1 MTRYTAPNQK
11 IIRVHKDSYNGSYLT
26 IGTEEWQEAFKS
38 LKRIT
43 FGVYLYLSG
52 NANGFELTLSRRD
65 VMDRLGVSKDTY
77 LRAVKELEE
86 KGYLTHKNG
95 PVWNF
100 YTTPV
105 DMETDAKETGANETG
120 ANETGANESDDDNEN
135 NENHESDTY
144 ESGTCESHD
153 YESSN
158 REESNESDGDENMG
172 GMVAYTQPSCMRRSN
187 HNGSVEAT
195 DMVAYTHTEINKYR
209 EIDNTD
215 RVGSDEPPNT
225 HDENTDEKSIKEKS
239 KRDTM
244 NAKDEENIEDK
255 NIEDREN
262 QREEE
267 ENSREGNL
275 GEENEATRKEER
287 EAENQMKEVD
297 PKEKEDSK
305 GGNRWVNDIDFLESL
320 SEEEMHDMYD
330 SFHTERRLDSN
341 GLKRFLLD
349 RYGVRVRDV
358 RRFCDNL
365 CMYCEE

>member
-26 IGTEEWQEAFKS
+26 IGTEDWQEAFKS

-105 DMETDAKETGANETG
+105 DMETDAKDTD
-120 ANETGANESDDDNEN
+120 ANESDDDNEN
-135 NENHESDTY
+135 NENYESDNN
-144 ESGTCESHD
+144 ESGNH
-153 YESSN
+153 
-158 REESNESDGDENMG
+158 EESNESESDENMG

-209 EIDNTD
+209 ETDNTD

-225 HDENTDEKSIKEKS
+225 YDENIDEKDINEKS
-239 KRDTM
+239 KRDIM
-244 NAKDEENIEDK
+244 NAKDEENIED
-255 NIEDREN
+255 RES
-262 QREEE
+262 QREDK
-267 ENSREGNL
+267 ENLR
-275 GEENEATRKEER
+275 EENETTRREER
-287 EAENQMKEVD
+287 EAENQMRKENL
-297 PKEKEDSK
+297 KEKESPK
-305 GGNRWVNDIDFLESL
+305 GKENLKGENRWVNDIDFLESL
-320 SEEEMHDMYD
+320 SEEETHEMYD
-330 SFHTERRLDSN
+330 SFCTESRLDSN
-341 GLKRFLLD
+341 GLKRFLID
-349 RYGVRVRDV
+349 RYGVRVRDI
-358 RRFCDNL
+358 RRFYDNL

>member
-105 DMETDAKETGANETG
+105 DMGTDAKETD
-120 ANETGANESDDDNEN
+120 ANESDDDNEN
-135 NENHESDTY
+135 NENYESGNNESDTC
-144 ESGTCESHD
+144 ESGNH
-153 YESSN
+153 
-158 REESNESDGDENMG
+158 EESNESDSDENMG

-209 EIDNTD
+209 ETDNTD

-225 HDENTDEKSIKEKS
+225 HDENTDEKS
-239 KRDTM
+239 KRADTGDAM
-244 NAKDEENIEDK
+244 NAKDEEYLR
-255 NIEDREN
+255 DREN
-262 QREEE
+262 L
-267 ENSREGNL
+267 REGN
-275 GEENEATRKEER
+275 EVTRNEVTRVE
-287 EAENQMKEVD
+287 ENQMK
-297 PKEKEDSK
+297 KEDPREK
-305 GGNRWVNDIDFLESL
+305 NRWANDTDFLESL
-320 SEEEMHDMYD
+320 SEEETHEMYD
-330 SFHTERRLDSN
+330 SFCTENGFDPN

-349 RYGVRVRDV
+349 RYGVKVRDI
-358 RRFCDNL
+358 RRFYDNL
-365 CMYCEE
+365 CLYC

>member
-26 IGTEEWQEAFKS
+26 IGTEDWQEAFKS

-86 KGYLTHKNG
+86 KRYLTHKNG

-105 DMETDAKETGANETG
+105 DMETDA
-120 ANETGANESDDDNEN
+120 NESDDDNES
-135 NENHESDTY
+135 NENHESDNY
-144 ESGTCESHD
+144 ESHD

-158 REESNESDGDENMG
+158 HEESNESDGDENMG
-172 GMVAYTQPSCMRRSN
+172 GMVAYKQPSCMRTSN

-195 DMVAYTHTEINKYR
+195 DMVASTHTEINKYR
-209 EIDNTD
+209 ETDNTD

-225 HDENTDEKSIKEKS
+225 DCKYEEESLREIETIDIMAKEK
-239 KRDTM
+239 
-244 NAKDEENIEDK
+244 
-255 NIEDREN
+255 
-262 QREEE
+262 
-267 ENSREGNL
+267 NS
-275 GEENEATRKEER
+275 T
-287 EAENQMKEVD
+287 
-297 PKEKEDSK
+297 KEKNPKGKEALKEKDSK
-305 GGNRWVNDIDFLESL
+305 EKNRWANDIDFLESL
-320 SEEEMHDMYD
+320 SEEDAHEMYD
-330 SFHTERRLDSN
+330 SFRTESRLDSN

-349 RYGVRVRDV
+349 RYGVRVKDI
-358 RRFCDNL
+358 RRFYDNL
-365 CMYCEE
+365 CLYCEE

>member
-11 IIRVHKDSYNGSYLT
+11 VIRIHKDSYNGSYLT

-86 KGYLTHKNG
+86 KGYLAHKNG

-105 DMETDAKETGANETG
+105 DMGTDAK
-120 ANETGANESDDDNEN
+120 ESDDDNEN
-135 NENHESDTY
+135 NENY
-144 ESGTCESHD
+144 ESGN
-153 YESSN
+153 YESG
-158 REESNESDGDENMG
+158 ESESGENVG
-172 GMVAYTQPSCMRRSN
+172 GMVAYTQPSCMRTRN

-209 EIDNTD
+209 ETDNTD
-215 RVGSDEPPNT
+215 NVGSDEPPNT
-225 HDENTDEKSIKEKS
+225 DCKNTDTDDKCEEESLREDTLKETETIDIMAKEKNS
-239 KRDTM
+239 K
-244 NAKDEENIEDK
+244 
-255 NIEDREN
+255 
-262 QREEE
+262 
-267 ENSREGNL
+267 
-275 GEENEATRKEER
+275 GESL
-287 EAENQMKEVD
+287 
-297 PKEKEDSK
+297 KEKEDPREK
-305 GGNRWVNDIDFLESL
+305 NRWANDIDFLESL
-320 SEEEMHDMYD
+320 SEEDAHEMYD
-330 SFHTERRLDSN
+330 SFRTESRLDSN

-349 RYGVRVRDV
+349 RYGVRVKDI
-358 RRFCDNL
+358 RRFYDNL
-365 CMYCEE
+365 CLYCEE

>member
-26 IGTEEWQEAFKS
+26 IGTEDWQEAFKS

-105 DMETDAKETGANETG
+105 DMETDAKDTD
-120 ANETGANESDDDNEN
+120 ANESDDDNEN
-135 NENHESDTY
+135 NENY
-144 ESGTCESHD
+144 ESG
-153 YESSN
+153 N
-158 REESNESDGDENMG
+158 NESDSDENMG

-209 EIDNTD
+209 ETDNTD

-225 HDENTDEKSIKEKS
+225 YDENTDEKDMNEK
-239 KRDTM
+239 DT
-244 NAKDEENIEDK
+244 
-255 NIEDREN
+255 EDREN

-267 ENSREGNL
+267 NSIEENLRER
-275 GEENEATRKEER
+275 NEATREEEG
-287 EAENQMKEVD
+287 EAENQMKKENPKGKTNPREKESPKGEKD
-297 PKEKEDSK
+297 PKR
-305 GGNRWVNDIDFLESL
+305 GNRWVNDIDFLESL
-320 SEEEMHDMYD
+320 SEEEMHEMYD
-330 SFHTERRLDSN
+330 SFCTENGFDSN
-341 GLKRFLLD
+341 GLKRFLID
-349 RYGVRVRDV
+349 RYGVRVRDI
-358 RRFCDNL
+358 RRFYDNL
-365 CMYCEE
+365 CLYCEE

>member
-11 IIRVHKDSYNGSYLT
+11 VIRIHKDSYNGGYLT

-86 KGYLTHKNG
+86 KGYLAHKNG

-105 DMETDAKETGANETG
+105 DMGTDAKETDV
-120 ANETGANESDDDNEN
+120 NESDDDNEN
-135 NENHESDTY
+135 NENYESDNN
-144 ESGTCESHD
+144 
-153 YESSN
+153 ESSN
-158 REESNESDGDENMG
+158 HEESNESESGENVG
-172 GMVAYTQPSCMRRSN
+172 GMVAYTQPSCMRTRN

-195 DMVAYTHTEINKYR
+195 DMVASTHTEINKYR
-209 EIDNTD
+209 ETDNTD
-215 RVGSDEPPNT
+215 MVGSDEPPNT
-225 HDENTDEKSIKEKS
+225 DCKNTDEKDINERNTNEKS

-244 NAKDEENIEDK
+244 NAKDEEDI
-255 NIEDREN
+255 
-262 QREEE
+262 
-267 ENSREGNL
+267 REGNSR
-275 GEENEATRKEER
+275 EENEATRDESTRKEER
-287 EAENQMKEVD
+287 EAENQMKRKV
-297 PKEKEDSK
+297 PK

-320 SEEEMHDMYD
+320 SEEETHEMYD
-330 SFHTERRLDSN
+330 SFCTENGFDSN
-341 GLKRFLLD
+341 GMKRFLLD
-349 RYGVRVRDV
+349 RYGVKVRDI
-358 RRFCDNL
+358 RRFHDNL

>member
-11 IIRVHKDSYNGSYLT
+11 VIRIHKDSYNGSYLT

-86 KGYLTHKNG
+86 KGYLAHKNG

-105 DMETDAKETGANETG
+105 DMGTDAKEF
-120 ANETGANESDDDNEN
+120 DDDNEN
-135 NENHESDTY
+135 NENY
-144 ESGTCESHD
+144 ESGN
-153 YESSN
+153 YESGN
-158 REESNESDGDENMG
+158 NESSESESSENVG
-172 GMVAYTQPSCMRRSN
+172 GMVAYTQPSCMRTSN

-195 DMVAYTHTEINKYR
+195 DMVASTHTEINKYR
-209 EIDNTD
+209 ETDNTD

-225 HDENTDEKSIKEKS
+225 DCKNTDYKCEEESLREDILRETETRDIMTKEKNS
-239 KRDTM
+239 TK
-244 NAKDEENIEDK
+244 EK
-255 NIEDREN
+255 NPK
-262 QREEE
+262 
-267 ENSREGNL
+267 G
-275 GEENEATRKEER
+275 
-287 EAENQMKEVD
+287 KEVS
-297 PKEKEDSK
+297 KEKETLK
-305 GGNRWVNDIDFLESL
+305 EKNPREKNRWVNDIDFLESL
-320 SEEEMHDMYD
+320 SEEETHEMYD
-330 SFHTERRLDSN
+330 SFCTENGFDSN
-341 GLKRFLLD
+341 GLKRLLLD
-349 RYGVRVRDV
+349 RYGVRVRDI
-358 RRFCDNL
+358 RRFHDNL

>member
-11 IIRVHKDSYNGSYLT
+11 TIRVHKDSYNGGYLT

-86 KGYLTHKNG
+86 KGYLAHKSG

-105 DMETDAKETGANETG
+105 DMETDTK
-120 ANETGANESDDDNEN
+120 ESDDDNEN
-135 NENHESDTY
+135 Y
-144 ESGTCESHD
+144 ESGD
-153 YESSN
+153 YESGN
-158 REESNESDGDENMG
+158 NKSNESESGENVG
-172 GMVAYTQPSCMRRSN
+172 GMVAYTQPSCMRTSN

-209 EIDNTD
+209 ETDNTD
-215 RVGSDEPPNT
+215 NVGSDEPPNT
-225 HDENTDEKSIKEKS
+225 DCKNAYNENTDE
-239 KRDTM
+239 RNT
-244 NAKDEENIEDK
+244 NDK
-255 NIEDREN
+255 Y
-262 QREEE
+262 EEE
-267 ENSREGNL
+267 SLREDTL
-275 GEENEATRKEER
+275 R
-287 EAENQMKEVD
+287 EAETRDIMAKEKNSTKEKNSKERD
-297 PKEKEDSK
+297 LKEKEAPKEK
-305 GGNRWVNDIDFLESL
+305 NRWVNDIDFLESL
-320 SEEEMHDMYD
+320 SEEDTHEMYD
-330 SFHTERRLDSN
+330 SFCTENGFDSN
-341 GLKRFLLD
+341 GLRNHLLD
-349 RYGVRVRDV
+349 RYGVRVRDI
-358 RRFCDNL
+358 RRFHDNL

>member
-1 MTRYTAPNQK
+1 MAKEMTRYTAPNQK
-11 IIRVHKDSYNGSYLT
+11 IIRVHKDSYSGGYLT
-26 IGTEEWQEAFKS
+26 IGTEEWQDAFKS

-105 DMETDAKETGANETG
+105 NAGKDAK
-120 ANETGANESDDDNEN
+120 ESDDDNEN
-135 NENHESDTY
+135 NENY
-144 ESGTCESHD
+144 ESGDNESD
-153 YESSN
+153 NY
-158 REESNESDGDENMG
+158 EESNESESGENVG

-209 EIDNTD
+209 ETDNTD
-215 RVGSDEPPNT
+215 NVGSDEPPNT
-225 HDENTDEKSIKEKS
+225 DDKSDEKSPSKKMSEEE
-239 KRDTM
+239 KRDIMT
-244 NAKDEENIEDK
+244 KGK
-255 NIEDREN
+255 
-262 QREEE
+262 
-267 ENSREGNL
+267 
-275 GEENEATRKEER
+275 
-287 EAENQMKEVD
+287 D
-297 PKEKEDSK
+297 PKSEKRD
-305 GGNRWVNDIDFLESL
+305 RWVNDIDFLESL
-320 SEEEMHDMYD
+320 SEEETREMYD
-330 SFHTERRLDSN
+330 SFGTENGFDSN
-341 GLKRFLLD
+341 GLRKRLLD
-349 RYGVRVRDV
+349 RYDVRVRDI
-358 RRFCDNL
+358 RRFYDNL

>member
-11 IIRVHKDSYNGSYLT
+11 IIRVHKDSYDGSYLT

-105 DMETDAKETGANETG
+105 IEGAIEEEDTKVYD
-120 ANETGANESDDDNEN
+120 EDNEN
-135 NENHESDTY
+135 H
-144 ESGTCESHD
+144 ESHD
-153 YESSN
+153 YESGN
-158 REESNESDGDENMG
+158 YEESNDSDGDKNVG
-172 GMVAYTQPSCMRRSN
+172 GMVAYTQPSCMRRSH
-187 HNGSVEAT
+187 HNGGVEAT

-209 EIDNTD
+209 ETNNTD
-215 RVGSDEPPNT
+215 RVGSDEPPNI
-225 HDENTDEKSIKEKS
+225 DDKNTDENDVNERDINEKS
-239 KRDTM
+239 KRADTRDTM
-244 NAKDEENIEDK
+244 NAKDEENIRDK

-262 QREEE
+262 QRDD
-267 ENSREGNL
+267 EGNL
-275 GEENEATRKEER
+275 REENEVTRNEEM
-287 EAENQMKEVD
+287 EVKNQMKKES
-297 PKEKEDSK
+297 PKGKEAPK

-320 SEEEMHDMYD
+320 SEVETHEMHD
-330 SFHTERRLDSN
+330 SFCAENGFDSN
-341 GLKRFLLD
+341 GMKRFLLD
-349 RYGVRVRDV
+349 RYGVKVRDI
-358 RRFCDNL
+358 RRFHDNL

>member
-1 MTRYTAPNQK
+1 MARYTAPNQK
-11 IIRVHKDSYNGSYLT
+11 VIRIHKDSYNGGYLT

-86 KGYLTHKNG
+86 KGYLAHKNG

-105 DMETDAKETGANETG
+105 DMETDTK
-120 ANETGANESDDDNEN
+120 ESDDDNEN
-135 NENHESDTY
+135 NESYESDNN
-144 ESGTCESHD
+144 ESGN
-153 YESSN
+153 Y
-158 REESNESDGDENMG
+158 EESNESESSENVG
-172 GMVAYTQPSCMRRSN
+172 GMVAYTQPSCMRTRN

-215 RVGSDEPPNT
+215 NVGSDEPPNT
-225 HDENTDEKSIKEKS
+225 DYKYEEESLRETETRDIMTKEK
-239 KRDTM
+239 
-244 NAKDEENIEDK
+244 
-255 NIEDREN
+255 
-262 QREEE
+262 
-267 ENSREGNL
+267 NS
-275 GEENEATRKEER
+275 T
-287 EAENQMKEVD
+287 
-297 PKEKEDSK
+297 KEK
-305 GGNRWVNDIDFLESL
+305 NRWANDIDFLESL
-320 SEEEMHDMYD
+320 SEEETYEMYD
-330 SFHTERRLDSN
+330 SFCTENGFDSN
-341 GLKRFLLD
+341 GLKRLLLD
-349 RYGVRVRDV
+349 RYGVRVRDI
-358 RRFCDNL
+358 RRFHDNL

>member
-86 KGYLTHKNG
+86 KGYLAHKNG

-105 DMETDAKETGANETG
+105 DMETDAKETD
-120 ANETGANESDDDNEN
+120 ANESDGDNEN
-135 NENHESDTY
+135 NETY
-144 ESGTCESHD
+144 ESGN
-153 YESSN
+153 YESGN
-158 REESNESDGDENMG
+158 YESNESDGDENMG

-209 EIDNTD
+209 ETDNTD

-225 HDENTDEKSIKEKS
+225 HDENADENDINEKS
-239 KRDTM
+239 KRAETGDTM
-244 NAKDEENIEDK
+244 SAKDEENIED
-255 NIEDREN
+255 R
-262 QREEE
+262 
-267 ENSREGNL
+267 ENSRE
-275 GEENEATRKEER
+275 ENEVTRNEEM
-287 EAENQMKEVD
+287 EVENQMKKD
-297 PKEKEDSK
+297 NLKEKESPKGKEAPK
-305 GGNRWVNDIDFLESL
+305 GGNRWVNDVDFLESL
-320 SEEEMHDMYD
+320 SEEETHEMYD
-330 SFHTERRLDSN
+330 SFCTENGFDSN

-349 RYGVRVRDV
+349 RYGVRVRDI
-358 RRFCDNL
+358 RRFYDNL

>member
-105 DMETDAKETGANETG
+105 DMETDAKDTD
-120 ANETGANESDDDNEN
+120 ANESDDDNEN
-135 NENHESDTY
+135 NENYESD
-144 ESGTCESHD
+144 
-153 YESSN
+153 N
-158 REESNESDGDENMG
+158 NESESDENMG

-209 EIDNTD
+209 ETDNTD
-215 RVGSDEPPNT
+215 RVGSDEPPNID
-225 HDENTDEKSIKEKS
+225 DENTDEKDMNEKS
-239 KRDTM
+239 KRDIM
-244 NAKDEENIEDK
+244 NAKDEENIED
-255 NIEDREN
+255 RES
-262 QREEE
+262 QREDK
-267 ENSREGNL
+267 ENLR
-275 GEENEATRKEER
+275 EENETTRREER
-287 EAENQMKEVD
+287 EAENQNRKED
-297 PKEKEDSK
+297 LKEKENPK

-320 SEEEMHDMYD
+320 SEEEMHEMYD
-330 SFHTERRLDSN
+330 SFCTESRLDSN
-341 GLKRFLLD
+341 GLKRLLID
-349 RYGVRVRDV
+349 RYGVRVRDI
-358 RRFCDNL
+358 RRFYDNL

>member
-11 IIRVHKDSYNGSYLT
+11 IIRVHKNSYSGGYLT

-86 KGYLTHKNG
+86 KGYMTHKNG

-105 DMETDAKETGANETG
+105 DMETDVNETD
-120 ANETGANESDDDNEN
+120 ANESDDDNES
-135 NENHESDTY
+135 NENHESGNY
-144 ESGTCESHD
+144 ESGNN
-153 YESSN
+153 ESS
-158 REESNESDGDENMG
+158 ESKSSENVG
-172 GMVAYTQPSCMRRSN
+172 GMVAYTQPSCMRTRN

-209 EIDNTD
+209 ETNNTD

-225 HDENTDEKSIKEKS
+225 DCKYEEESLIETETRDIMAKEK
-239 KRDTM
+239 
-244 NAKDEENIEDK
+244 
-255 NIEDREN
+255 
-262 QREEE
+262 
-267 ENSREGNL
+267 G
-275 GEENEATRKEER
+275 
-287 EAENQMKEVD
+287 
-297 PKEKEDSK
+297 KEKEDSK
-305 GGNRWVNDIDFLESL
+305 EKNRWANDIDFLESL
-320 SEEEMHDMYD
+320 SEEDAHEMYD
-330 SFHTERRLDSN
+330 SFRTESRLDSN
-341 GLKRFLLD
+341 GLKNHLID
-349 RYGVRVRDV
+349 RYGVRVRDI
-358 RRFCDNL
+358 RRFYDNL
-365 CMYCEE
+365 CLYCEE

>member
-52 NANGFELTLSRRD
+52 NANGFELVLSRRD

-86 KGYLTHKNG
+86 KGYLAHKNG

-100 YTTPV
+100 YATPV
-105 DMETDAKETGANETG
+105 DMETDAKE
-120 ANETGANESDDDNEN
+120 SDEN
-135 NENHESDTY
+135 NENHESGSY
-144 ESGTCESHD
+144 ESGNH
-153 YESSN
+153 
-158 REESNESDGDENMG
+158 ESNEYDDDDENMG
-172 GMVAYTQPSCMRRSN
+172 GMVAYTQPSCMRTRN

-195 DMVAYTHTEINKYR
+195 DMVASTHTEINKYR
-209 EIDNTD
+209 ETDNTD

-225 HDENTDEKSIKEKS
+225 DCKNTDENDIDEGNINKKS

-244 NAKDEENIEDK
+244 NAKDEENIK
-255 NIEDREN
+255 DREN
-262 QREEE
+262 LREK
-267 ENSREGNL
+267 NSREK
-275 GEENEATRKEER
+275 EAPKER
-287 EAENQMKEVD
+287 EDLKGKRK
-297 PKEKEDSK
+297 PKGK
-305 GGNRWVNDIDFLESL
+305 NRWANDVDFLESL
-320 SEEEMHDMYD
+320 SEEDAHEMYD
-330 SFHTERRLDSN
+330 SFRTESRLDSN

-349 RYGVRVRDV
+349 RYGVRVKDI
-358 RRFCDNL
+358 RRFYDNL
-365 CMYCEE
+365 CLYCEE

>member
-11 IIRVHKDSYNGSYLT
+11 IIRVHKDSYDGSYLT

-105 DMETDAKETGANETG
+105 IEEDTKVYDE
-120 ANETGANESDDDNEN
+120 DNEN
-135 NENHESDTY
+135 H
-144 ESGTCESHD
+144 ESHD
-153 YESSN
+153 YESGN
-158 REESNESDGDENMG
+158 YEESNDSDGDKNVG
-172 GMVAYTQPSCMRRSN
+172 GMVAYTQPSCMRRSH
-187 HNGSVEAT
+187 HNGGVEAT

-209 EIDNTD
+209 ETNNTD

-225 HDENTDEKSIKEKS
+225 DCKYEEESLIETETRDIMAKEKNS
-239 KRDTM
+239 KGETIM
-244 NAKDEENIEDK
+244 EK
-255 NIEDREN
+255 N
-262 QREEE
+262 
-267 ENSREGNL
+267 
-275 GEENEATRKEER
+275 
-287 EAENQMKEVD
+287 
-297 PKEKEDSK
+297 PKGKEDSK
-305 GGNRWVNDIDFLESL
+305 EKEALKEKDSKEKNRWANDIDFLESL
-320 SEEEMHDMYD
+320 SEEDAHEMYD
-330 SFHTERRLDSN
+330 SFRTKNRLDSN

-349 RYGVRVRDV
+349 RYGVRVKDIK
-358 RRFCDNL
+358 RFYDNL
-365 CMYCEE
+365 CLYCEE

>member
-11 IIRVHKDSYNGSYLT
+11 VIRIHKDSYNGSYLT

-52 NANGFELTLSRRD
+52 NASGFELTLSRRD

-86 KGYLTHKNG
+86 KGYLAHKNG

-105 DMETDAKETGANETG
+105 DMETDVNETD
-120 ANETGANESDDDNEN
+120 ANESDDDNES
-135 NENHESDTY
+135 NENHESGNY
-144 ESGTCESHD
+144 ESGD
-153 YESSN
+153 YESGN
-158 REESNESDGDENMG
+158 NESSESESSENVG
-172 GMVAYTQPSCMRRSN
+172 GMVAYTQPSCMRTRN

-209 EIDNTD
+209 ETNNTD

-225 HDENTDEKSIKEKS
+225 DCKNTD
-239 KRDTM
+239 
-244 NAKDEENIEDK
+244 DK
-255 NIEDREN
+255 C
-262 QREEE
+262 EEE
-267 ENSREGNL
+267 SLREDIL
-275 GEENEATRKEER
+275 RETETRDIMAKE
-287 EAENQMKEVD
+287 
-297 PKEKEDSK
+297 KEKEDSK
-305 GGNRWVNDIDFLESL
+305 EKDRWANDIDFLESL
-320 SEEEMHDMYD
+320 SEEDAHEMYD
-330 SFHTERRLDSN
+330 SFRTESHLDSN

-349 RYGVRVRDV
+349 RYGVRVKDI
-358 RRFCDNL
+358 RRFYDNL
-365 CMYCEE
+365 CLYCEE

>member
-65 VMDRLGVSKDTY
+65 VMDRLGVSRDTY

-105 DMETDAKETGANETG
+105 IEETIEEETTEETDTKVYDE
-120 ANETGANESDDDNEN
+120 D
-135 NENHESDTY
+135 NENHESHDC
-144 ESGTCESHD
+144 ESGN
-153 YESSN
+153 YE
-158 REESNESDGDENMG
+158 EPNESESGENVGD
-172 GMVAYTQPSCMRRSN
+172 MVAYTPPSCMRRSH
-187 HNGSVEAT
+187 HNGGVEAT

-209 EIDNTD
+209 ETNNTD
-215 RVGSDEPPNT
+215 SVGSDEPPNID
-225 HDENTDEKSIKEKS
+225 DENTDEKDMNENDINEGNINEKS

-244 NAKDEENIEDK
+244 NAKDEENS
-255 NIEDREN
+255 REEN
-262 QREEE
+262 EVTREEE
-267 ENSREGNL
+267 RG
-275 GEENEATRKEER
+275 
-287 EAENQMKEVD
+287 AENQMKKES
-297 PKEKEDSK
+297 PKRE
-305 GGNRWVNDIDFLESL
+305 NRWANDTDFLESL
-320 SEEEMHDMYD
+320 SEEETHEMYD
-330 SFHTERRLDSN
+330 SFCTENGFDPN
-341 GLKRFLLD
+341 GLKRFLID
-349 RYGVRVRDV
+349 RYGVRVRDI
-358 RRFCDNL
+358 RRFHDNL
-365 CMYCEE
+365 CLYCEE

>member
-65 VMDRLGVSKDTY
+65 VMDRLDVSKDTY

-86 KGYLTHKNG
+86 KGYLVHKNG

-105 DMETDAKETGANETG
+105 DMETDAKDSDGDNE
-120 ANETGANESDDDNEN
+120 DNEN
-135 NENHESDTY
+135 Y
-144 ESGTCESHD
+144 ESGTCESD
-153 YESSN
+153 NYKSGNNESGN
-158 REESNESDGDENMG
+158 YEESNESESDENVG

-209 EIDNTD
+209 ETDNTD

-225 HDENTDEKSIKEKS
+225 YDENTDEKDINEKS
-239 KRDTM
+239 KRAESGDTM
-244 NAKDEENIEDK
+244 NTKDEDSL
-255 NIEDREN
+255 R
-262 QREEE
+262 
-267 ENSREGNL
+267 G
-275 GEENEATRKEER
+275 ENEATRKEER
-287 EAENQMKEVD
+287 EAENQMKKKNL
-297 PKEKEDSK
+297 KEKESPK
-305 GGNRWVNDIDFLESL
+305 RENRWANDIDFLESL
-320 SEEEMHDMYD
+320 SEEEMHEMYD
-330 SFHTERRLDSN
+330 SFCTENGFDSN
-341 GLKRFLLD
+341 GLKNRLID
-349 RYGVRVRDV
+349 RYGVRVRDI
-358 RRFCDNL
+358 RRFHDNL
-365 CMYCEE
+365 CLYCEE

>member
-1 MTRYTAPNQK
+1 MAKEMTRYTAPNQK

-86 KGYLTHKNG
+86 KRYLTHKNG

-105 DMETDAKETGANETG
+105 DMETDAKESDGNNE
-120 ANETGANESDDDNEN
+120 D
-135 NENHESDTY
+135 NENHESGNY
-144 ESGTCESHD
+144 ESHD

-158 REESNESDGDENMG
+158 HEESNESDGDENVG
-172 GMVAYTQPSCMRRSN
+172 GMVAYTQPSCMRTRN

-195 DMVAYTHTEINKYR
+195 DMVASTHTEINKYR
-209 EIDNTD
+209 ETDNTD
-215 RVGSDEPPNT
+215 SVGSDEPPNT
-225 HDENTDEKSIKEKS
+225 DDKSDEKYEEESPSETETRDIMTKEK
-239 KRDTM
+239 
-244 NAKDEENIEDK
+244 N
-255 NIEDREN
+255 
-262 QREEE
+262 
-267 ENSREGNL
+267 
-275 GEENEATRKEER
+275 
-287 EAENQMKEVD
+287 
-297 PKEKEDSK
+297 PKEKETTK
-305 GGNRWVNDIDFLESL
+305 GKDRWVNDIDFLESI
-320 SEEEMHDMYD
+320 SEEDTHEMYD
-330 SFHTERRLDSN
+330 SFCTENGFDSN
-341 GLKRFLLD
+341 GLRNHLLD
-349 RYGVRVRDV
+349 RYDVRVRDI
-358 RRFCDNL
+358 RRFYDNL

>member
-95 PVWNF
+95 PIWNF
-100 YTTPV
+100 YATPV
-105 DMETDAKETGANETG
+105 DIMETDAKETD
-120 ANETGANESDDDNEN
+120 ANESDSDNEN
-135 NENHESDTY
+135 NENY
-144 ESGTCESHD
+144 ESG
-153 YESSN
+153 N
-158 REESNESDGDENMG
+158 NESDGDENMG

-209 EIDNTD
+209 ETDNTD

-225 HDENTDEKSIKEKS
+225 YDENTDEKSEKL

-244 NAKDEENIEDK
+244 NAKDEEDIEDK

-267 ENSREGNL
+267 EHLREWNK
-275 GEENEATRKEER
+275 TIRREER
-287 EAENQMKEVD
+287 EAENQIK
-297 PKEKEDSK
+297 KEDLK
-305 GGNRWVNDIDFLESL
+305 GKEGSREKRGNRLVNDIDFLESL
-320 SEEEMHDMYD
+320 SEEETHEMYD
-330 SFHTERRLDSN
+330 SFYIERRLDSN

-349 RYGVRVRDV
+349 RYGVKVRDI
-358 RRFCDNL
+358 RRFYDSL

>member
-105 DMETDAKETGANETG
+105 DMETDA
-120 ANETGANESDDDNEN
+120 NESDDDNEN
-135 NENHESDTY
+135 NENHESGNN
-144 ESGTCESHD
+144 ESGTYESHD
-153 YESSN
+153 YESDN
-158 REESNESDGDENMG
+158 NESNESDGDENMG

-209 EIDNTD
+209 ETDNTD
-215 RVGSDEPPNT
+215 RVGSDEPPNID
-225 HDENTDEKSIKEKS
+225 DENTDEKSEKL

-255 NIEDREN
+255 NTEDREN
-262 QREEE
+262 QRKEEE
-267 ENSREGNL
+267 HLREESL
-275 GEENEATRKEER
+275 RERNEATRGEER
-287 EAENQMKEVD
+287 EAENQMK
-297 PKEKEDSK
+297 KEDPK

-320 SEEEMHDMYD
+320 SEEETHEMYD
-330 SFHTERRLDSN
+330 SFCTENGFDSN
-341 GLKRFLLD
+341 GLKNHLID
-349 RYGVRVRDV
+349 RYGVRVRDI
-358 RRFCDNL
+358 RRFYDNL
-365 CMYCEE
+365 CLYCEE

>member
-105 DMETDAKETGANETG
+105 DMETDAKETD
-120 ANETGANESDDDNEN
+120 ANESDGDNEN
-135 NENHESDTY
+135 NENDELGDNESVNY
-144 ESGTCESHD
+144 ED
-153 YESSN
+153 
-158 REESNESDGDENMG
+158 SNESESGENMG

-209 EIDNTD
+209 ETDNTD

-225 HDENTDEKSIKEKS
+225 YDENTDEKDINKKS

-244 NAKDEENIEDK
+244 NAKDKDDIEDK

-262 QREEE
+262 QREEG
-267 ENSREGNL
+267 NS
-275 GEENEATRKEER
+275 GEENEVTRNEATREEER
-287 EAENQMKEVD
+287 EAENQKGKES
-297 PKEKEDSK
+297 PKGE
-305 GGNRWVNDIDFLESL
+305 NRWANDIDFLESL
-320 SEEEMHDMYD
+320 SEEEMHEMYD
-330 SFHTERRLDSN
+330 SFHTKRRLDSN

-349 RYGVRVRDV
+349 RYGVRVRDI
-358 RRFCDNL
+358 RRFYDNL

>member
-105 DMETDAKETGANETG
+105 DMETDA
-120 ANETGANESDDDNEN
+120 NESDDDNEN
-135 NENHESDTY
+135 NENHESGNN
-144 ESGTCESHD
+144 ESGTYESHD
-153 YESSN
+153 YESDN
-158 REESNESDGDENMG
+158 NESNESDGDENMG

-209 EIDNTD
+209 ETDNTD

-225 HDENTDEKSIKEKS
+225 YEKDINEKS
-239 KRDTM
+239 KRAETGNTM
-244 NAKDEENIEDK
+244 NAKDKESLREENIRD
-255 NIEDREN
+255 
-262 QREEE
+262 
-267 ENSREGNL
+267 G
-275 GEENEATRKEER
+275 NEATRKEER
-287 EAENQMKEVD
+287 GAENQMRKENL
-297 PKEKEDSK
+297 KEKESPKGKEAPK

-320 SEEEMHDMYD
+320 SEEETHEMYD
-330 SFHTERRLDSN
+330 SFCTENGFDSN
-341 GLKRFLLD
+341 GLKNHLID
-349 RYGVRVRDV
+349 RYGVRVRDI
-358 RRFCDNL
+358 RRFYDNL
-365 CMYCEE
+365 CLYCDE